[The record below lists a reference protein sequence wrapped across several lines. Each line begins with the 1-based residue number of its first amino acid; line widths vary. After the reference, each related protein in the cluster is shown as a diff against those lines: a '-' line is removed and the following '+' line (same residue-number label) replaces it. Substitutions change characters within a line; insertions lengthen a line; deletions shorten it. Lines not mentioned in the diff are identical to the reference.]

1 MRIAWFTH
9 RYHPCVGGAEN
20 YGRAMVRRFVAAGHA
35 VDVLTSDAHD
45 LWYFTDRRRRRVD
58 APRVSSVDGATV
70 RRFAVRHV
78 PLQRYVGRLLSYA
91 PHWPTRCRAASYMPI
106 LPGLD
111 RVRGDYDAVF
121 AVGFPYTVFS
131 YAAYQTARAAG
142 APLILTPFLHLSTP
156 DDPYRKHYTRPHQ
169 IRLLTESDC
178 VVVQTGLEADAVAD
192 WGVPRSK
199 ILTLGMAVE
208 HAEVTGGDPHAL
220 RGRLGLPGDRTVI
233 GHLAT
238 LDPNKGTTD
247 LIQAVA
253 RLNRARPVDE
263 PVHLVLAGPSS
274 PAFERFLAEMPGG
287 EPPPWL
293 SLLGPLPLNER
304 ADFYAGLDL
313 FAMPSRTDS
322 FGIVFLEAWA
332 NGLPV
337 VAAAAGGV
345 PEVVRHG
352 QTGLLVPF
360 GDLDRL
366 TGALIALLADPSK
379 ARAMGE
385 AGRMLV
391 ERGYTWDDRFSTLRN
406 RVEQLNGERRGGVTR
421 RRVEGVG
428 SAWVESQQS
437 VGNLD
442 AAPLVSV
449 MIVATVRNDRGR
461 GDDPDGDG
469 GDVRAHRR
477 RRPEGDRGR
486 PRRPLPDGGRR
497 GRRLHRRQPRRG
509 PRRDA
514 RDGRASR
521 RRPGRAPGGLAQ
533 RVDLL

>member
-20 YGRAMVRRFVAAGHA
+20 YGRAMVRRFTARGHA
-35 VDVLTSDAHD
+35 ADVVTSDAHD
-45 LWYFTDRRRRRVD
+45 LWYFTDRGRRRVD
-58 APRVSSVDGATV
+58 APRVSTVDGASV
-70 RRFAVRHV
+70 RRFPIRHV

-106 LPGLD
+106 LPGLG
-111 RVRGDYDAVF
+111 RVRGNYDAVF

-142 APLILTPFLHLSTP
+142 APLILTPFLHLATP
-156 DDPYRKHYTRPHQ
+156 DDPYRRHYTRPHQ
-169 IRLLTESDC
+169 IRLLAASDC

-208 HAEVTGGDPHAL
+208 HAEVTGGDPAAL
-220 RGRLGLPGDRTVI
+220 RARLGLPAARPVI

-247 LIQAVA
+247 LILAVA
-253 RLNRARPVDE
+253 RLNRSRPAAD
-263 PVHLVLAGPSS
+263 PVQLVLAGPGS
-274 PAFERFLAEMPGG
+274 PDFERFLAGFPVGSL
-287 EPPPWL
+287 PWL
-293 SLLGPLPLNER
+293 TVLGPLALHER

-345 PEVVRHG
+345 PDVVRHG
-352 QTGLLVPF
+352 VTGLLVPF

-366 TGALIALLADPSK
+366 TGALIALLSDPPR
-379 ARAMGE
+379 ARLMGE
-385 AGRMLV
+385 AGRNLV
-391 ERGYTWDDRFSTLRN
+391 ERGYTWDDRFSTLLSRTA
-406 RVEQLNGERRGGVTR
+406 QLVADRGG
-421 RRVEGVG
+421 
-428 SAWVESQQS
+428 
-437 VGNLD
+437 
-442 AAPLVSV
+442 
-449 MIVATVRNDRGR
+449 
-461 GDDPDGDG
+461 
-469 GDVRAHRR
+469 
-477 RRPEGDRGR
+477 
-486 PRRPLPDGGRR
+486 
-497 GRRLHRRQPRRG
+497 RLHAAG
-509 PRRDA
+509 
-514 RDGRASR
+514 
-521 RRPGRAPGGLAQ
+521 
-533 RVDLL
+533 